1 MTPRLVLP
9 KIVKPPG
16 GLFKIH
22 QGDARNLDFL
32 LGKYSSPAKPLLTT
46 TITSP
51 PYGDLKD
58 YGHRDQIGFG
68 QPYEEYLIEIKRIFR
83 NVYAHTR
90 DDGSLWLVV
99 DTLRPGDEGLRRLEP
114 LPFQITEELSEI
126 GWILRDIIIWK
137 KDKTL
142 PWSGRGRLRNA
153 FEYIL
158 YFVKGPDFKYHVDSI
173 RDTEELEEWWVK
185 WPERY
190 NPRGKVPDNVWEFEI
205 PVQGAWGTTAIQH
218 ACPLPPDLVE
228 RMILLST
235 DRGDVVLDPFAGSGV
250 VIAEAERHKRKGI
263 GIELVKKHI
272 NAFEKVVRP
281 EIIERGGPSAELRR
295 KRKAKD
301 ELRDTIL
308 NLRGLKY
315 PRVLMKEMLKKH
327 PDLPR
332 PALAIALIDDL
343 KPENGVDPNTVLA
356 ARYVF
361 VYETLN
367 GEVPAIRAAL
377 EAFGEKRP
385 ASKFGVAAKVDVA
398 TRSELPK
405 LLRGQSQ
412 LFLYE
417 GGRTYQ
423 TTGVVD
429 VSAVREL
436 QEIPNRANCPPIVGN
451 VMVDETPRR
460 LSAASS

>member
-1 MTPRLVLP
+1 MTPRLISP
-9 KIVKPPG
+9 KIVKPPKE
-16 GLFKIH
+16 LFKIH
-22 QGDARNLDFL
+22 QGDARDLDYL
-32 LGKYSSPAKPLLTT
+32 LRQYSSSAKPLLTT

-58 YGHRDQIGFG
+58 YGHREQIGYG
-68 QPYEEYLIEIKRIFR
+68 QPYDEYLVELKRVFR

-90 DDGSLWLVV
+90 DNGSLWLVV
-99 DTLRPGDEGLRRLEP
+99 DTLRPQGEGLRRLEP
-114 LPFQITEELSEI
+114 LPFQITEELGEI
-126 GWILRDIIIWK
+126 GWILRDIIIWR

-158 YFVKGPDFKYHVDSI
+158 FFVKGPDFKYHVDAI

-235 DRGDVVLDPFAGSGV
+235 DKRDVVLDPFAGSGV
-250 VIAEAERHKRKGI
+250 VVAEAERHGRSGI
-263 GIELVKKHI
+263 GIELMKKHI

-281 EIIERGGPSAELRR
+281 EIIDRGGPSAEIRK
-295 KRKAKD
+295 KRKADK

-308 NLRGLKY
+308 KLRGLKY
-315 PRVLMKEMLKKH
+315 PRILMKEMLKTK
-327 PDLPR
+327 PGLPR
-332 PALAIALIDDL
+332 PALALALIDNLNPRVGADA
-343 KPENGVDPNTVLA
+343 NTVLGG
-356 ARYVF
+356 RYIF

-367 GEVPAIRAAL
+367 GEVPTIL
-377 EAFGEKRP
+377 EAYKSFGEKKP
-385 ASKFGVAAKVDVA
+385 ASKFGVAAKVEVA
-398 TRSELPK
+398 TRSDLSK
-405 LLRGQSQ
+405 LLKDQPS

-423 TTGVVD
+423 TIGEVD
-429 VSAVREL
+429 LATVQEL
-436 QEIPNRANCPPIVGN
+436 QETPNRGNCPPIVGN
-451 VMVDETPRR
+451 VRVDEIPRR
-460 LSAASS
+460 LSASSS